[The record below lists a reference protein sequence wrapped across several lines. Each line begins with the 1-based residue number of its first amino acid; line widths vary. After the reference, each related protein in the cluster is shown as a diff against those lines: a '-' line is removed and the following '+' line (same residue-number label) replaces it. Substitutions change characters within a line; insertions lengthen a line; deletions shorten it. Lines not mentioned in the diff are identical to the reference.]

1 MDKRKLNKGTKG
13 NNGGRPSKAEEQNLI
28 EKLSPLEEQAFLK
41 LSEAI
46 HKVFKRRNTHPIP
59 QKLEKPPKEWEKPFN
74 DLVKTCGMNISIS
87 EGFQIIH
94 DYFNILWQK

>member
-46 HKVFKRRNTHPIP
+46 DNGKDWAIKMFFEYMYGKPRQQTDVTSMG
-59 QKLEKPPKEWEKPFN
+59 EKIQ
-74 DLVKTCGMNISIS
+74 T
-87 EGFQIIH
+87 II
-94 DYFNILWQK
+94 NLGTGVNPEE